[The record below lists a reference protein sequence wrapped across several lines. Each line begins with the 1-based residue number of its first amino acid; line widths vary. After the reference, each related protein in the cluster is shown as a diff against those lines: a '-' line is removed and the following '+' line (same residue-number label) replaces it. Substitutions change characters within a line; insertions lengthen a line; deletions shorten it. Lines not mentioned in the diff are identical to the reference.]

1 MKNLLILFLF
11 GSALFAFNGCTST
24 GFTTSDGSGETVPGE
39 KVGGMEDRV
48 GAGVTGTSPTAQ
60 VKW

>member
-1 MKNLLILFLF
+1 LFLF
-11 GSALFAFNGCTST
+11 ALAMFVLNGCTST

>member
-1 MKNLLILFLF
+1 MKNLMMLFLF
-11 GSALFAFNGCTST
+11 ALAIFVLNGCTST

-48 GAGVTGTSPTAQ
+48 GAGVSGTSPTAQ

>member
-11 GSALFAFNGCTST
+11 GLALFALNGCAST

>member
-1 MKNLLILFLF
+1 MMLFLVALAMF
-11 GSALFAFNGCTST
+11 GLNGCASTGITST
-24 GFTTSDGSGETVPGE
+24 DSSGDTVPGE